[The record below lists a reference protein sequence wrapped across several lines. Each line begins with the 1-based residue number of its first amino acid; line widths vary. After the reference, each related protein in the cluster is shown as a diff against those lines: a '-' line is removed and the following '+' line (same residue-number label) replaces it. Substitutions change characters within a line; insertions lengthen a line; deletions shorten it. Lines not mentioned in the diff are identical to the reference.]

1 MKRFLQKSY
10 SWLATLLLAVAF
22 AVSGSAS
29 AQTEFTFGRDDVEYG
44 VFTFEKDG
52 ISITGFGYNCTY
64 AAWGDYPCINMYLD
78 AAEGPRTMTVSVPTG
93 TIEKIEMIT
102 SSLSG
107 SSHNIKDITVNTGEF
122 TPNGNASAVW
132 EGSASEVVFTPG
144 DNTYAYIS
152 KVIVYA
158 TGAEEGGNTD
168 TPAVAEGIEMPLFG
182 ATNGVQGGVSFN
194 FVSRSWDG
202 GSTNLYGNGGR
213 NASYGIATFDCFDK
227 NIVKVEFT
235 CALNGWGASATPA
248 DAAMTVVET
257 ENLGGSFTTNG
268 AVAIWKGSA
277 HSLTFSSTD
286 DIDVTKIVV
295 YLEEGG
301 TIVKECTVGVDHYAD
316 NCKPGKHESS
326 LTRYITLYME
336 SLATMGTWTG
346 SDNCPEEVT
355 LTNEAGQQFPIS
367 QFNTWIGSDQL
378 GIVFREEITTPGTY
392 TLHIP
397 EGLVAF
403 QDNKWNKE
411 INVVWN
417 VVAPDNR
424 PTKDVTFDYANE
436 GIVAE
441 KEGIKFSTT
450 GTYNEANKYLRGRN
464 EDTMTFTAPEGCTIK
479 RIVLRQEG
487 DFNGSPA
494 GYTANVGEVES
505 YELTLTW
512 TGDDANVVLTHGGAT
527 CYFTS
532 AVVTIAGDNLGEDPD
547 VDPNEACF
555 DAWKALINGAFADIA
570 YAYGYQMPEQ
580 DVVGK
585 KPAAVAAPCV
595 EYWANRTAFV
605 QMGMP
610 WETVNAF
617 LEQLYYTTLAG
628 DYAYAQSI
636 LAAYEAAEV
645 VTEVVVDPTYTEPV
659 LSAEDVSAE
668 VAYYIYTDARGGLT
682 VDGTQLKGTKEV
694 GKNVDPT
701 DVAQQ
706 FAFVNWE
713 GNLYLYSLSAEKFIG
728 KANRGN
734 FTDEPVDPIYFKNAY
749 NGTVMLYFD
758 NSYNFNL
765 GGSNQ
770 VTIDN
775 WTTKDAG
782 NSFKIMVAEKFDQT
796 ALLEKL
802 AGGGEVVGPTE
813 PELIASGD
821 VKAYICDYELGVT
834 YDETHVVFEQYDNDT
849 YVLKNFLG
857 GDDITFT
864 LSNEAGGYWDMAFSS
879 EKGYTDENDYFHLGQ
894 TIGTAKVTTDKI
906 WVDPWYTYAFRGYYG
921 DYYYHEAYIL
931 YWNNEENVWGT
942 ILVDFLDEYTAP
954 AEPTEWNGNII
965 LPETAASLDDL
976 LSYTVEFEY
985 ADEVKAAAGDV
996 LGAIFDGENP
1006 YAIALANDEFNVFGD
1021 VDFNGSK
1028 ATVQFVKISD
1038 LNAEL
1043 QASAKAAAARI
1054 GGFAPTAGT
1063 ATVAFSKNSFKVD
1076 GQLVDLITKSY
1087 ELLGGSVTGING
1099 INVNGNDSI
1108 YDLSGRR
1115 VNNVGSGLYIRNGV
1129 KVFMK

>member
-1 MKRFLQKSY
+1 M
-10 SWLATLLLAVAF
+10 LLLAVAF
-22 AVSGSAS
+22 AVSGNAAAGTVTLPLNNGGGTVDGVSYVYGSCDWNGSTNIYGDYTAADGWGYITLACFTENIVKVELTTKGDAGTVYEYNHNGSMTTNGNTAIWEGS
-29 AQTEFTFGRDDVEYG
+29 AQELGFTSSADVYITSIVVYTEAGGGEVVTASTEMPLNNGG
-44 VFTFEKDG
+44 GTLDG
-52 ISITGFGYNCTY
+52 ISYTY
-64 AAWGDYPCINMYLD
+64 GSCDWNGSTNIYGDYT
-78 AAEGPRTMTVSVPTG
+78 AADGWG
-93 TIEKIEMIT
+93 YIT
-102 SSLSG
+102 LSCFD
-107 SSHNIKDITVNTGEF
+107 KDIVKVELTTKGDAGTVYEYNH
-122 TPNGNASAVW
+122 NGSMTTSGNVAVW
-132 EGSASEVVFTPG
+132 EGSAHELGFTSSA
-144 DNTYAYIS
+144 DVYI
-152 KVIVYA
+152 
-158 TGAEEGGNTD
+158 
-168 TPAVAEGIEMPLFG
+168 
-182 ATNGVQGGVSFN
+182 
-194 FVSRSWDG
+194 
-202 GSTNLYGNGGR
+202 
-213 NASYGIATFDCFDK
+213 
-227 NIVKVEFT
+227 
-235 CALNGWGASATPA
+235 
-248 DAAMTVVET
+248 
-257 ENLGGSFTTNG
+257 
-268 AVAIWKGSA
+268 
-277 HSLTFSSTD
+277 
-286 DIDVTKIVV
+286 TKIVV
-295 YLEEGG
+295 YTESAGA
-301 TIVKECTVGVDHYAD
+301 IVKDCSIDVDHFAD
-316 NCKPGKHESS
+316 NCKPGKVESIS
-326 LTRYITLYME
+326 KWITLYMQANT
-336 SLATMGTWTG
+336 LATGWTG
-346 SDNCPEEVT
+346 GHNCPEGVT
-355 LTNEAGQQFPIS
+355 FTTEAGEEIPVD
-367 QFNTWIGSDQL
+367 QFNYWAGSNQIGVNL
-378 GIVFREEITTPGTY
+378 YEEITTPGVY

-403 QDNKWNKE
+403 EGGKFNKE
-411 INVVWN
+411 INATWTI
-417 VVAPDNR
+417 VAPDLR
-424 PTKDVTFDYANE
+424 PTEDVTFDYANE

-441 KEGIKFSTT
+441 KEGVKFSTT

-464 EDTMTFTAPEGCTIK
+464 EETMTFTAPEGCTIK

-494 GYTANVGEVES
+494 GYTANAGEVAS
-505 YELTLTW
+505 YDNLTLTW
-512 TGDDANVVLTHGGAT
+512 TGDDATVVLTHGGAT

-532 AVVTIAGDNLGEDPD
+532 AVVTIAGDNLGEEPV

-570 YAYGYQMPEQ
+570 YEYGYQMPEQ

-595 EYWANRTAFV
+595 EYWSNRTAFV

-610 WETVNAF
+610 WEIVNAY
-617 LEQLYYTTLAG
+617 LSTLYQTTLAD

-645 VTEVVVDPTYTEPV
+645 VTEVIVEPTYTEPV
-659 LSAEDVSAE
+659 LSAEDVSNE

-694 GKNVDPT
+694 GKNVDHT

-713 GNLYLYSLSAEKFIG
+713 GNLYLYSLAAEKFIG

-770 VTIDN
+770 VTIDS
-775 WTTKDAG
+775 WSTKDAG

-802 AGGGEVVGPTE
+802 AGGGEVVEPTE
-813 PELIASGD
+813 PELIASG
-821 VKAYICDYELGVT
+821 VVNAYVCDYELGVT
-834 YDETHVVFEQYDNDT
+834 YDQTHVAYEQYDNNT

-857 GDDITFT
+857 GDDLTFT
-864 LSNEAGGYWDMAFSS
+864 ISNEAGGYWDMAFSS
-879 EKGYTDENDYFHLGQ
+879 EKGYYDENERFHLGE
-894 TIGTAKVTTDKI
+894 TIGTDKVTTDEF
-906 WVDPWYTYAFRGYYG
+906 WTNNWYTYVFRGDYYG
-921 DYYYHEAYIL
+921 YYYHEAYIL
-931 YWNNEENVWGT
+931 YWNNEENAWGT
-942 ILVDFLDEYTAP
+942 IFIDFLDEY

-965 LPETAASLDDL
+965 LPETASSLDDL

-985 ADEVKAAAGDV
+985 ADEVKAAAGDI

-1006 YAIALANDEFNVFGD
+1006 YAIALANGEFNVFGD

-1063 ATVAFSKNSFKVD
+1063 ATVAFAKHSFKVD
-1076 GQLVDLITKSY
+1076 SQLVDLITKSY
-1087 ELLGGSVTGING
+1087 DLLGGSVTGING
-1099 INVNGNDSI
+1099 IDFNGNDSI

-1115 VNNVGSGLYIRNGV
+1115 VTNAGSGLYIRNGV
-1129 KVFMK
+1129 KVYRK